1 MSALLRELIEK
12 RKNDVI
18 NYEEYLHRIVEV
30 ARKVYKPESSIEYP
44 SGIRES
50 AAKRAFF
57 DFYHGDADI
66 ADQLYDA
73 VVSSKQDN
81 FRGNKIKERKIW
93 RAVRAIVKNDQEA
106 DKLLALIKE
115 QSEF

>member
-1 MSALLRELIEK
+1 MLFRS
-12 RKNDVI
+12 
-18 NYEEYLHRIVEV
+18 
-30 ARKVYKPESSIEYP
+30 
-44 SGIRES
+44 
-50 AAKRAFF
+50 
-57 DFYHGDADI
+57 
-66 ADQLYDA
+66 YDA